1 MIHDF
6 SKEKQLEIFK
16 MCKSK
21 DIFYTENKNGVFI
34 NLSELTLIQL
44 KELHQYVLYI
54 NEQEE
59 EIGYVTSGTQAPSL
73 GHPIGL
79 GYVPKEMAKIGNKL
93 LIKAGRKNIEA
104 TIVKPPFYKV

>member
-1 MIHDF
+1 MNTDQIKELRNTIHEF

-34 NLSELTLIQL
+34 NLTELTPYQI
-44 KELHQYVLYI
+44 KELHQYVTYI

-59 EIGYVTSGTQAPSL
+59 EIQNLEKTKQ
-73 GHPIGL
+73 
-79 GYVPKEMAKIGNKL
+79 EMSML
-93 LIKAGRKNIEA
+93 LEHH
-104 TIVKPPFYKV
+104 

>member
-1 MIHDF
+1 MNTDEIKELRNTIHEF

-34 NLSELTLIQL
+34 NLTELTPHQI
-44 KELHQYVLYI
+44 KELHQYVTYI

-59 EIGYVTSGTQAPSL
+59 EIQNLEKTKQ
-73 GHPIGL
+73 
-79 GYVPKEMAKIGNKL
+79 EMSML
-93 LIKAGRKNIEA
+93 LEQH
-104 TIVKPPFYKV
+104 